1 MAPSRTTAAPD
12 PAVASP
18 LPLAQFKRFLVVFH
32 TVFVGGLLFLLLLR
46 WTRPAFS
53 WSWHDAVLIG
63 LVAGQLV
70 LYFRFLVFPSE
81 WTLRPRW
88 FIGYFVTSYA
98 LWFFEWQLEPGLEW
112 AVWAYMGQMFGSLR
126 PRLSVPL
133 SLAVFAAYFGRKLGW
148 SGMKSLG
155 LTDLLSGGAV
165 ILGILSVGL
174 FLYRLVVTSM
184 DRARLIEELK
194 RAQQE
199 LEGARAADAELARL
213 RERER
218 LARDL
223 HDSLGHG
230 LVTLSVQ
237 LEAVQRLIAVDPAKA
252 SAMLG
257 QMKDLTRSSMEQLRR
272 SLAGL
277 RSPGLGD
284 RALLAALTALCE
296 ETRER
301 CGLQLS
307 CEVPDTAPVLPRD
320 VEETL
325 WRAAEEAVRNA
336 ERHAKAGQISV
347 ALHVRPDRVRLSVS
361 DDGIG
366 MPPDAEVRNGHFGL
380 RGLRE
385 RVEGQGGTLKIA
397 SHAAKGT
404 TIEAQIPL
412 IAELP

>member
-1 MAPSRTTAAPD
+1 
-12 PAVASP
+12 
-18 LPLAQFKRFLVVFH
+18 
-32 TVFVGGLLFLLLLR
+32 
-46 WTRPAFS
+46 
-53 WSWHDAVLIG
+53 
-63 LVAGQLV
+63 
-70 LYFRFLVFPSE
+70 
-81 WTLRPRW
+81 
-88 FIGYFVTSYA
+88 
-98 LWFFEWQLEPGLEW
+98 
-112 AVWAYMGQMFGSLR
+112 
-126 PRLSVPL
+126 
-133 SLAVFAAYFGRKLGW
+133 
-148 SGMKSLG
+148 
-155 LTDLLSGGAV
+155 
-165 ILGILSVGL
+165 
-174 FLYRLVVTSM
+174 M
-184 DRARLIEELK
+184 DRARLIDELK

-199 LEGARAADAELARL
+199 LEAARAADAELARL

-237 LEAVQRLIAVDPAKA
+237 LEAVQRLIPVDPAKA

-284 RALLAALTALCE
+284 RALLPALTALCE

-301 CGLQLS
+301 CALQMS

-336 ERHAKAGQISV
+336 ERHAKAGQIRL
-347 ALHVRPDRVRLSVS
+347 ALQVGPDRVILKVS

-366 MPPDAEVRNGHFGL
+366 TPPDAETRNGHFGL

-385 RVEGQGGTLKIA
+385 RVEGQGGSLKIA
-397 SHAAKGT
+397 SHVVKGT

-412 IAELP
+412 IANLT